1 MTYKELLFQA
11 YLTID
16 GLVECINTAIS
27 SKDWKVDGACD
38 PDLAIHRLREALAE
52 QAEQEPVAWMV
63 YTADGQ
69 SVYVT
74 DNPTDIKDGQRAL
87 PLYTSPVEPVKHEP
101 IIDLSKLLHE
111 DKCCYWDDE
120 RFCNCGADSY
130 ELLKWYRKNAA
141 PFAQQVTPVI
151 QAVRTKDPCHP
162 WQDLTDNEIEI
173 IWEHS
178 ASTAVDFARAVIAA
192 DREKNK

>member
-1 MTYKELLFQA
+1 MKITFERALEVLEAIGYEL
-11 YLTID
+11 
-16 GLVECINTAIS
+16 
-27 SKDWKVDGACD
+27 
-38 PDLAIHRLREALAE
+38 E

-87 PLYTSPVEPVKHEP
+87 PLYTNPVEPISQEP
-101 IIDLSKLLHE
+101 VVDLSKLRHE
-111 DKCCYWDDE
+111 DKCCYWGDE
-120 RFCNCGADSY
+120 RFCDCGADSH

-141 PFAQQVTPVI
+141 P
-151 QAVRTKDPCHP
+151 VRTKD
-162 WQDLTDNEIEI
+162 LTDEEITNE
-173 IWEHS
+173 WES
-178 ASTAVDFARAVIAA
+178 MGRGLGKYTEFARAVIAA

>member
-1 MTYKELLFQA
+1 MTKLEQA
-11 YLTID
+11 AREVIRQHSM
-16 GLVECINTAIS
+16 ECLSDKA
-27 SKDWKVDGACD
+27 VDA
-38 PDLAIHRLREALAE
+38 LRKALAE

-87 PLYTSPVEPVKHEP
+87 PLYTNPVEPISQEP
-101 IIDLSKLLHE
+101 VVDLSKLRHE
-111 DKCCYWDDE
+111 DKCCYWGDE
-120 RFCNCGADSY
+120 RFCDCGADSH

-141 PFAQQVTPVI
+141 P
-151 QAVRTKDPCHP
+151 VRTKD
-162 WQDLTDNEIEI
+162 LTDDEIMKI
-173 IWEHS
+173 NVD
-178 ASTAVDFARAVIAA
+178 TAGIVPTCDRQFHFARAVIAA